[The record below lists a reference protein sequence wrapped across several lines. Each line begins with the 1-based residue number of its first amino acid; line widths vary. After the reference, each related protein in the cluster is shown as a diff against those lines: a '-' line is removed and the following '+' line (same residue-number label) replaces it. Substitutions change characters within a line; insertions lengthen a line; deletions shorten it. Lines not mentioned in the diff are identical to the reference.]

1 MGIIL
6 LWMIVIALVISL
18 IILAMALL
26 NAYEDTK
33 TEQVWIPKPM
43 KLSDDKLLLSRWEL
57 NRKLAQMR
65 KEQRKLGW

>member
-6 LWMIVIALVISL
+6 LWLILIALVISL
-18 IILAMALL
+18 IILVMALS

-33 TEQVWIPKPM
+33 MEQVWKPMPM

-65 KEQRKLGW
+65 KEQKKLGW

>member
-1 MGIIL
+1 MEIIL
-6 LWMIVIALVISL
+6 LWLILIALVISL
-18 IILAMALL
+18 IILVMALS

-33 TEQVWIPKPM
+33 MEQVWKPRPM

>member
-1 MGIIL
+1 MEIIL
-6 LWMIVIALVISL
+6 LWLILIALVISL
-18 IILAMALL
+18 IILVMALS

-33 TEQVWIPKPM
+33 MEQLWKPKTM

>member
-1 MGIIL
+1 MEIIL
-6 LWMIVIALVISL
+6 LWLILIALVISL
-18 IILAMALL
+18 IILAMALS

-33 TEQVWIPKPM
+33 MEQVWKPTPM